1 MNERRLIEP
10 MLFPLQAHRAPGRRY
25 GSSVVPNDQGSQSAA
40 EPRQVLGPDLN
51 CSESTVQRKLAY
63 GVRSGSKCEELALSI
78 CCPLITDVVEK
89 GRDPIAVPL
98 DAAWVD

>member
-25 GSSVVPNDQGSQSAA
+25 DSSVIPNDQGSQSAA

-51 CSESTVQRKLAY
+51 CSESTVQ
-63 GVRSGSKCEELALSI
+63 GSSPMESALGQNAKSSH
-78 CCPLITDVVEK
+78 
-89 GRDPIAVPL
+89 
-98 DAAWVD
+98 